1 MVHVVGFALV
11 AALLAVCLGAI
22 LQGCIG
28 FGMVVLAFPV
38 LVSLEPALLPGSVLL
53 ASLPLVSINLY
64 RNWAGA
70 DFVEVGWLM
79 GGRIPGMLLAV
90 LLVRSVDRSLLAV
103 GGGLVVLAAV
113 GLSLWAPSIQRNRS
127 TLTGAGAVSGLSG
140 TAVGIGGPPLGLLY
154 QHEQGPKL
162 RSTVSVLMFVGAPL
176 SAAIL
181 ALSGELSATDFRTGL
196 AFMPATTL
204 GILIAPKFIPWVDS
218 RLRVTVL
225 VVCAVAALVAMARV
239 VIVH

>member
-1 MVHVVGFALV
+1 MHVVGLALV
-11 AALLAVCLGAI
+11 AALLAIFVGAI

-38 LVSLEPALLPGSVLL
+38 LVSLEPAILPGSVLL
-53 ASLPLVSINLY
+53 ASIPLVTINLY

-70 DFVEVGWLM
+70 DYREVGWLM
-79 GGRIPGMLLAV
+79 GGRLPGMFAAV
-90 LLVRSVDRSLLAV
+90 LLVRSVDRSILAI
-103 GGGLVVLAAV
+103 GGGLVVLFAV
-113 GLSLWAPSIQRNRS
+113 GLSVWAPTIQRTRS
-127 TLTGAGAVSGLSG
+127 TLIGAGAVSGLFG

-154 QHEQGPKL
+154 QHETGPKL

-181 ALSGELSATDFRTGL
+181 AISGDLTATDLRTGL

-204 GILIAPKFIPWVDS
+204 GILVAPKFIPWVDS
-218 RLRVTVL
+218 RLRITVL

>member
-1 MVHVVGFALV
+1 MHVVGLALV
-11 AALLAVCLGAI
+11 AALLAVFVGAI

-38 LVSLEPALLPGSVLL
+38 LVSLEPALLPGTVLL
-53 ASLPLVSINLY
+53 ASIPLVTINLY
-64 RNWAGA
+64 RNWSGA
-70 DFVEVGWLM
+70 DFGEVAWLM
-79 GGRIPGMLLAV
+79 SGRIPGMLAAV
-90 LLVRSVDRSLLAV
+90 LLVRSVDRSVLAI

-113 GLSLWAPSIQRNRS
+113 ALSLWAPSIQRNRA
-127 TLTGAGAVSGLSG
+127 TLVGAGAISGLFG

-154 QHEQGPKL
+154 QHETGPKL

-181 ALSGELSATDFRTGL
+181 AISGELTAADLRTGL
-196 AFMPATTL
+196 VFMPATTL
-204 GILIAPKFIPWVDS
+204 GILSAPKFIPWVDT

-225 VVCAVAALVAMARV
+225 VVCAIAALVAMARV
-239 VIVH
+239 AIVN